1 MKKILLG
8 ILLVLAGLPAGAQR
22 WQCAFSVKKT
32 VQADSL
38 ALSGEG
44 TLSFSAPDTLS
55 VHFSDPEGD
64 RGTVLG
70 CLAGR
75 YVKVAW
81 INGADA
87 VVEEQDSVKTVT
99 LTARQPGE
107 ALFSRIVADY
117 GEDGQPLRMAVERSE
132 GVAYAVEFRY

>member
-22 WQCAFSVKKT
+22 WQCSFSVKKT

-55 VHFSDPEGD
+55 VHF
-64 RGTVLG
+64 
-70 CLAGR
+70 
-75 YVKVAW
+75 
-81 INGADA
+81 
-87 VVEEQDSVKTVT
+87 
-99 LTARQPGE
+99 
-107 ALFSRIVADY
+107 
-117 GEDGQPLRMAVERSE
+117 
-132 GVAYAVEFRY
+132 